1 MFITLEGAE
10 GSGKT
15 TQTRLLVERLR
26 REGYPALLL
35 HEPGGTALGE
45 QIRALLLQKDG
56 PPIEPVAEA
65 LLFTACRA
73 QLVTTVIRPALE
85 RGELVV
91 ADRFADSTRA
101 YQGAGRGLPA
111 TALESLI
118 GIATGGLT
126 PDLTILLQVST
137 ECGLGRRARGDQ
149 AEWTR
154 FEAEEREFHE
164 RVCAA
169 YEALAR
175 VEPERWC
182 VVDAEQSVEAVH
194 TDLWKAVA
202 NRLVA
207 AASSR

>member
-15 TQTRLLVERLR
+15 TQARLLAERLR
-26 REGYPALLL
+26 GEGHRVLPL

-45 QIRALLLQKDG
+45 EIRALLLQPDG
-56 PPIEPVAEA
+56 APIEPMAEA
-65 LLFTACRA
+65 LLFAACRA
-73 QLVTTVIRPALE
+73 QLVTAVIRPALT

-101 YQGAGRGLPA
+101 YQGAGRGLPGE
-111 TALESLI
+111 ALESMI
-118 GIATGGLT
+118 HIATGGLV

-137 ECGLGRRARGDQ
+137 ECGLGRRARGDL

-154 FEAEEREFHE
+154 FEAEQREFHE

-169 YEALAR
+169 YSSLAR
-175 VEPERWC
+175 AEPARWS
-182 VVDAEQSVEAVH
+182 VVDAEQAVEAVH
-194 TDLWKAVA
+194 ADIWRIVVSKVA
-202 NRLVA
+202 THPSTR
-207 AASSR
+207 